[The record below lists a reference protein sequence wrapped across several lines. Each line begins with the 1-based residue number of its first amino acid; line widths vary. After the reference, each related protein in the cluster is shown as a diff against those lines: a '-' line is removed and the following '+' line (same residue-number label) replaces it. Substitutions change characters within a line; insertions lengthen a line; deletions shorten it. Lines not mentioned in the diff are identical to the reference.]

1 LLLAVVV
8 ALIAAMVTPAT
19 VGASAPRAVTATD
32 GTIPIAGLGNASSF
46 GDGGIGAGARFQ
58 RANDDK
64 EVKGYTFDYKGFA
77 DDKTDPAI
85 ALTEARRLVTQEG
98 IFALVPDLSVVTPGE
113 YLTQQQIPWFG
124 PGYDVTYCPPSG
136 AKGFGIGIY
145 GCLIPK
151 DAKRLPNTIGQQVK
165 KELASQ
171 GITKPTIAMIGTDTE
186 TGKQSIANAASTYT
200 GVGFDVVYAKG
211 EVPAPPTVVG
221 DLSPYAQALMT
232 SNDGQPPDTIYSTL
246 AVQGGALTLFN
257 LLKNQGFDGVFLTPF
272 YSNLLLAPLV
282 GSYVFLQFSSYESD
296 TPAVQQMLAD
306 IEAYKP
312 GTKPSLTLSGG
323 YFAADMFIQA
333 VKQALKSSKTLTSAS
348 VQKAA
353 AAMTYAVKDTLG
365 PTKYPQSFKYSVE
378 ACSTLLKDSDG
389 TKFEIAQPY
398 TCSTKTYPI
407 LPKFSGS

>member
-1 LLLAVVV
+1 L
-8 ALIAAMVTPAT
+8 
-19 VGASAPRAVTATD
+19 
-32 GTIPIAGLGNASSF
+32 
-46 GDGGIGAGARFQ
+46 
-58 RANDDK
+58 K
-64 EVKGYTFDYKGFA
+64 EFA
-77 DDKTDPAI
+77 DDNNDPAT
-85 ALTEARRLVTQEG
+85 ALAETRRLVTQEG
-98 IFALVPDLSVVTPGE
+98 VDAIVPNVSLATPSDF
-113 YLTQQQIPWFG
+113 LTQQQIPWFG

-365 PTKYPQSFKYSVE
+365 PTKYPQSFQYSVE